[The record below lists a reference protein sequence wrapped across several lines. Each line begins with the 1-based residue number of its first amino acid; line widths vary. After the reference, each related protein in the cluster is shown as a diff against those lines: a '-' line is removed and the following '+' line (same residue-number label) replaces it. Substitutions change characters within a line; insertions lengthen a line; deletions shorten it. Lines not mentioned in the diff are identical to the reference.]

1 MIPNTEL
8 VISPVPPALLAATF
22 DTLAR
27 IPLEQQLDS
36 DHLIAISRRIG
47 CSDAEALALLAR
59 IRAAAIVL
67 RDPRW
72 LPWSAYFRTCGRDE
86 HCLFDA
92 AILHIV
98 ATLPLTCC
106 AHRFHSDDFFDAVL
120 ARTSPSGH
128 S

>member
-1 MIPNTEL
+1 MTLDTQLAIT
-8 VISPVPPALLAATF
+8 PVSPALLAATF

-27 IPLEQQLDS
+27 IPLKRGLEPA
-36 DHLIAISRRIG
+36 HLIAISRRYG
-47 CSDAEALALLAR
+47 CNDAQSMALLAR

-86 HCLFDA
+86 HCQFDA

-98 ATLPLTCC
+98 ATLPLTP
-106 AHRFHSDDFFDAVL
+106 ALRFHSDDFFDAVL
-120 ARTSPSGH
+120 SRTSASGH
-128 S
+128 G

>member
-1 MIPNTEL
+1 MILNTEV

-27 IPLEQQLDS
+27 IPLERRLDPA
-36 DHLIAISRRIG
+36 HLIAISRRIG
-47 CSDAEALALLAR
+47 CSDAQSMALLTR

-67 RDPRW
+67 RDPHW
-72 LPWSAYFRTCGRDE
+72 LPWSVYFRTCGRDE

-98 ATLPLTCC
+98 AALPLT
-106 AHRFHSDDFFDAVL
+106 AALRFHSDEFFDAVL
-120 ARTSPSGH
+120 ARTGAGGPG
-128 S
+128 

>member
-1 MIPNTEL
+1 MTPDTQLAIT
-8 VISPVPPALLAATF
+8 PVPPALLAATF

-27 IPLEQQLDS
+27 IPLEQPLEPA
-36 DHLIAISRRIG
+36 HLIAISRRIG

-72 LPWSAYFRTCGRDE
+72 LPWSTYFRNCGRNE
-86 HCLFDA
+86 HCVFDA

-98 ATLPLTCC
+98 AALPLTA
-106 AHRFHSDDFFDAVL
+106 AHRFHGDEFFDAVL
-120 ARTSPSGH
+120 ARTGASGH
-128 S
+128 G

>member
-1 MIPNTEL
+1 MTTDTQLAITP
-8 VISPVPPALLAATF
+8 IPPALLAATF

-27 IPLEQQLDS
+27 VPLEQRLEPA
-36 DHLIAISRRIG
+36 HLISISRRIG
-47 CSDAEALALLAR
+47 CSDAQSLALLAR

-98 ATLPLTCC
+98 ATLPLTPTLHF
-106 AHRFHSDDFFDAVL
+106 ASDDFFDALL
-120 ARTSPSGH
+120 ARVPAEGRS
-128 S
+128 

>member
-1 MIPNTEL
+1 MTPDTQLAITP
-8 VISPVPPALLAATF
+8 IPPALLAATF

-27 IPLEQQLDS
+27 IPLEQRLEPAL
-36 DHLIAISRRIG
+36 LISISRRIG
-47 CSDAEALALLAR
+47 CSDAQSMALLAR

-72 LPWSAYFRTCGRDE
+72 LPWSAYFRNCGRDE

-98 ATLPLTCC
+98 ATLPLTG
-106 AHRFHSDDFFDAVL
+106 ALRFHSDDFFDAVL
-120 ARTSPSGH
+120 ARTSASGQG
-128 S
+128 

>member
-1 MIPNTEL
+1 MIPDTDV

-22 DTLAR
+22 DTLAKF
-27 IPLEQQLDS
+27 PLEQRLEPV
-36 DHLIAISRRIG
+36 HLIAISRRIG
-47 CSDAEALALLAR
+47 GSNAQSMALLAR

-98 ATLPLTCC
+98 ATLPLT
-106 AHRFHSDDFFDAVL
+106 AALRFHSDDFFDAVL
-120 ARTSPSGH
+120 ARTNANGH
-128 S
+128 G

>member
-8 VISPVPPALLAATF
+8 MISPVSPALLAATF

-27 IPLEQQLDS
+27 IPLEKRLEPA
-36 DHLIAISRRIG
+36 HLIAISRWIG
-47 CSDAEALALLAR
+47 NSDAQSVALLAR

-72 LPWSAYFRTCGRDE
+72 LPWSAYFRTCGRDQ

-98 ATLPLTCC
+98 ATLPLT
-106 AHRFHSDDFFDAVL
+106 AALRFHNDDFFDAVL
-120 ARTSPSGH
+120 ARTGASGH
-128 S
+128 G

>member
-1 MIPNTEL
+1 MTLDTQLAIT
-8 VISPVPPALLAATF
+8 PVPPALLAATF

-27 IPLEQQLDS
+27 IPLEQRLEPA
-36 DHLIAISRRIG
+36 HLVAISRRIG
-47 CSDAEALALLAR
+47 GSDAQSMALLAR
-59 IRAAAIVL
+59 IRATAIVL

-72 LPWSAYFRTCGRDE
+72 LHWAAYFKTCGRDA

-98 ATLPLTCC
+98 ATLPLTG
-106 AHRFHSDDFFDAVL
+106 ALRFHSDDFFDAVL
-120 ARTSPSGH
+120 ARTGVSGH

>member
-1 MIPNTEL
+1 MIPNTEV
-8 VISPVPPALLAATF
+8 VILPVPPALLAATF

-27 IPLEQQLDS
+27 FPLEQRLEPA
-36 DHLIAISRRIG
+36 HLIAISRRIG
-47 CSDAEALALLAR
+47 CSDAQSMALLAR

-72 LPWSAYFRTCGRDE
+72 PVWMAYFKTCGRDE

-98 ATLPLTCC
+98 ATLPLTG
-106 AHRFHSDDFFDAVL
+106 ALRFHSDDFFDAVL
-120 ARTSPSGH
+120 ARTRASGH
-128 S
+128 G

>member
-1 MIPNTEL
+1 MIPNTEV

-27 IPLEQQLDS
+27 LPLEQRLEAA
-36 DHLIAISRRIG
+36 HLIAISRRIG
-47 CSDAEALALLAR
+47 GSDAQSMALLAR

-72 LPWSAYFRTCGRDE
+72 PAWMGYFRTCGRDE

-98 ATLPLTCC
+98 ATLPLT
-106 AHRFHSDDFFDAVL
+106 AQLRFHSDDFFDAVL
-120 ARTSPSGH
+120 ARTGASGH
-128 S
+128 G

>member
-8 VISPVPPALLAATF
+8 AITPVPLALLAATF
-22 DTLAR
+22 DSLAR
-27 IPLEQQLDS
+27 IPLEQRLDS
-36 DHLIAISRRIG
+36 NHLIAISRRIG
-47 CSDAEALALLAR
+47 CSDTEALALLAR

-92 AILHIV
+92 TILHIV
-98 ATLPLTCC
+98 ATLPLTS
-106 AHRFHSDDFFDAVL
+106 ALRFHSGDFFDAVL
-120 ARTSPSGH
+120 ARTSANCHG
-128 S
+128 